1 MANEC
6 VRVMRWSLESTCS
19 CHCKA
24 DNLGCEV
31 YDVAEA
37 LEVGRFWVVC
47 GDGLVAIISGTRLD
61 DINMLIY

>member
-1 MANEC
+1 MVREC
-6 VRVMRWSLESTCS
+6 VRFMRCSLESS

-24 DNLGCEV
+24 ENLGCEV

-47 GDGLVAIISGTRLD
+47 GDHLVAIILRHTS
-61 DINMLIY
+61 

>member
-1 MANEC
+1 
-6 VRVMRWSLESTCS
+6 MRWSLESS

-24 DNLGCEV
+24 ENLGCEV

-47 GDGLVAIISGTRLD
+47 GDDLVAIILGTRLD
-61 DINMLIY
+61 DINILVIYRYGLILP

>member
-1 MANEC
+1 MAREC
-6 VRVMRWSLESTCS
+6 VRVMRCSLERS

-24 DNLGCEV
+24 ENLGYEV

-47 GDGLVAIISGTRLD
+47 GDDLVATVLRHTS
-61 DINMLIY
+61 